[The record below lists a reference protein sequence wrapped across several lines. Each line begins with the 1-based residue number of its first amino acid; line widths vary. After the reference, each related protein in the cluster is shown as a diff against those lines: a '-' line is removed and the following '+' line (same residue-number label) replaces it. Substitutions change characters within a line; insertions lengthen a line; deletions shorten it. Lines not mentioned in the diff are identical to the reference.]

1 MIPVSELSYH
11 AFMILLRLCFIV
23 FVATLKPEL
32 FLTPMWSNFHMHC
45 NYCDGK
51 AEMIEYVQQAKS
63 MGMLS
68 IGFSSHAPVS
78 FPCLW
83 CMKAEKFDSYLQ
95 SIETL
100 KDSVSGIEIYKGLEV
115 DFIPGIVSV
124 ENFRKDLDYT
134 IGSIHFVD
142 RYPDGR
148 PWEIDGMHT
157 LFLDGL
163 EKIFQE

>member
-1 MIPVSELSYH
+1 
-11 AFMILLRLCFIV
+11 MILLRLCFIL
-23 FVATLKPEL
+23 FLATLKPEL
-32 FLTPMWSNFHMHC
+32 SLKPMWSNFHMHC

-68 IGFSSHAPVS
+68 IGFSSHAPVN

-83 CMKAEKFDSYLQ
+83 CMKAENLSSYLRP
-95 SIETL
+95 IETL
-100 KDSVSGIEIYKGLEV
+100 KASIPGIEIYKGLEV
-115 DFIPGIVSV
+115 DFIPGIISA

-157 LFLDGL
+157 AFLDGL